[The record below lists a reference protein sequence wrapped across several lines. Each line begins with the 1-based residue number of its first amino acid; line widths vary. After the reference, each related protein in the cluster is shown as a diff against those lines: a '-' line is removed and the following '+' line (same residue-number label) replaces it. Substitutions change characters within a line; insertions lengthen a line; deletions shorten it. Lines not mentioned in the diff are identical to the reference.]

1 MSNVIVLP
9 MMTTLDL
16 PANRI
21 LEAAITEPPLETV
34 LIIGK
39 LQGKFYLASNTAKL
53 GEILVLI
60 RRAELSINMR
70 ILESLENNQPE

>member
-1 MSNVIVLP
+1 VSNVTVLP
-9 MMTTLDL
+9 VITTLDL

-39 LQGKFYLASNTAKL
+39 QRGKFYLASNTGKL

-60 RRAELSINMR
+60 RRAELSINAH
-70 ILESLENNQPE
+70 IVESLENNEPE